1 MEQRKPICSSMLVNE
16 KGGKEKGVNVVER
29 STLISIEEQIIIIII
44 NVKNNEEEEHARW
57 IEQARSL
64 NMSN

>member
-1 MEQRKPICSSMLVNE
+1 MLVNE
-16 KGGKEKGVNVVER
+16 KGNKDKGVNVVER
-29 STLISIEEQIIIIII
+29 STLISIEEQIIII

>member
-16 KGGKEKGVNVVER
+16 KGDKEKGVNVVER
-29 STLISIEEQIIIIII
+29 STLISIEEQIIIII

>member
-16 KGGKEKGVNVVER
+16 KGNKDKGVNVVER
-29 STLISIEEQIIIIII
+29 STLISIEEQIIII